1 MKQTVA
7 HLVRAAADRYED
19 AEAVV
24 DGDVTL
30 TFRQLGDQVL
40 DFARA
45 AIARGI
51 RPGDRVA
58 VWAPNSARWLVAALG
73 TVTAGATVVTVNT
86 RYRGEEAADLLHRS
100 SAVALFVHQDFL
112 GYDYFGA
119 LRDAAAGSSASD
131 SPAPDSR
138 AADSPAA
145 GPGAAGLP
153 VPGLPLLRHVVDVS
167 DAGPRENGVGPS
179 PWDEF
184 MAAYDQVHE
193 EQALGVLDGIRPT
206 DTSHI
211 IFTSGT
217 TGRPKGVLLHHRALV
232 RVYAAYSGI
241 WGIQEGDR
249 YLVPL
254 PFFHTGGQSA
264 ILSCL
269 IRGATILPLPV
280 FDPATV
286 LELVDRLRVS
296 VLIGAPTVF
305 SALLDHPDR
314 ARHDLSSLR
323 LAATG
328 AAVVPVRLVER
339 CLAELPFTNFITAY
353 GMTECHGTA
362 TMCRDDDSPATV
374 AATSGSALPSVEV
387 RVVDPEGRDVAAGE
401 PGEIWVRGY
410 NVTHGYL
417 DDPEATAE
425 AIDLDGWLHTG
436 DIGHLDARGNL
447 AITDRLKDIY
457 IVGGFNVSPAEVEQ
471 VMARHPAVSEA
482 AVIGVPDDRMGE
494 VGRAYVIARPG
505 TEPDPDEIGGWLRER
520 LANFKV
526 PRSIAVVDALPRN
539 ATGKVQ
545 KTELRAAYR
554 ESAGTP
560 VADRN

>member
-7 HLVRAAADRYED
+7 HLVRTAADRYED

-24 DGDVTL
+24 DGDTVL
-30 TFRQLGDQVL
+30 SFRQLADEVMR
-40 DFARA
+40 FARA
-45 AIARGI
+45 AEARGLE
-51 RPGDRVA
+51 PGDRVA
-58 VWAPNSARWLVAALG
+58 IWAPNSARWLIAALG
-73 TVTAGATVVTVNT
+73 VLTAGGTVVTVNT
-86 RYRGEEAADLLHRS
+86 RYRGAEAADLLRRS
-100 SAVALFVHQDFL
+100 QAVMLFVHQGFL
-112 GYDYFGA
+112 GYDYVGELA
-119 LRDAAAGSSASD
+119 K
-131 SPAPDSR
+131 
-138 AADSPAA
+138 AA
-145 GPGAAGLP
+145 GPSGLP
-153 VPGLPLLRHVVDVS
+153 ALRLTADVGDAAPEAAPAPLSWEGFLAEAERMTDDH
-167 DAGPRENGVGPS
+167 
-179 PWDEF
+179 
-184 MAAYDQVHE
+184 
-193 EQALGVLDGIRPT
+193 ALAVLDSIRPT

-217 TGRPKGVLLHHRALV
+217 TGAPKGVLLHHRALV
-232 RVYAAYSGI
+232 RLYAAYSGI

-254 PFFHTGGQSA
+254 PFFHMGGQSA
-264 ILSCL
+264 VLSCL
-269 IRGATILPLPV
+269 TRGAAILPLAV
-280 FDPATV
+280 FDPGEV
-286 LELVDRLRVS
+286 LALVDRLKVS

-305 SALLDHPDR
+305 AALLDHPDR

-339 CLAELPFTNFITAY
+339 CKAELPFENFITAY
-353 GMTECHGTA
+353 GLTECHGTA
-362 TMCRDDDSPATV
+362 TMCRDDDDPATV

-387 RVVDPEGRDVAAGE
+387 KVVGPDGRDRPAGE

-417 DDPEATAE
+417 DDPEATSA
-425 AIDLDGWLHTG
+425 AVDLDGWLHTG

-447 AITDRLKDIY
+447 AITDRLKDLF

-482 AVIGVPDDRMGE
+482 AVIGVPDARLGE
-494 VGRAYVIARPG
+494 VGRAYVIAKPG
-505 TEPDPDEIGGWLRER
+505 AAADADEIGAWLRER

-526 PRSIAVVDALPRN
+526 PRTIEVVATLPRN

-554 ESAGTP
+554 
-560 VADRN
+560 DRN

>member
-24 DGDVTL
+24 DGDTTL
-30 TFRQLGDQVL
+30 TFRQFGDHVL

-58 VWAPNSARWLVAALG
+58 IWAPNSARWLVAAFG
-73 TVTAGATVVTVNT
+73 AMSAGATVVTVNT

-112 GYDYFGA
+112 GYDYHGA
-119 LRDAAAGSSASD
+119 LREAAASSGAAPVDTAAHAAPDSASD
-131 SPAPDSR
+131 PETAAP
-138 AADSPAA
+138 
-145 GPGAAGLP
+145 P
-153 VPGLPLLRHVVDVS
+153 VPGLPLLRFVVDVS
-167 DAGPRENGVGPS
+167 DAGPRPGGDGPT
-179 PWDEF
+179 PWEEF
-184 MAAYDQVHE
+184 LADRERVHE
-193 EQALGVLDGIRPT
+193 DEALGVLDGIRPT

-232 RVYAAYSGI
+232 RLYAAYSGI

-264 ILSCL
+264 VLSCL

-280 FDPATV
+280 FDPGTV

-314 ARHDLSSLR
+314 ERHDLSSLR

-362 TMCRDDDSPATV
+362 TMCRDDDTPATV

-387 RVVDPEGRDVAAGE
+387 RVVDPEGRDVAVGE

-417 DDPEATAE
+417 DDPGATAE

-436 DIGHLDARGNL
+436 DIGHLDERGNL

-494 VGRAYVIARPG
+494 VGRAYVIAKPG
-505 TEPDPDEIGGWLRER
+505 ASADPDEIGAWLRER

-526 PRSIAVVDALPRN
+526 PRSIAVVDTLPRN

-554 ESAGTP
+554 ELPESA
-560 VADRN
+560 VADRT